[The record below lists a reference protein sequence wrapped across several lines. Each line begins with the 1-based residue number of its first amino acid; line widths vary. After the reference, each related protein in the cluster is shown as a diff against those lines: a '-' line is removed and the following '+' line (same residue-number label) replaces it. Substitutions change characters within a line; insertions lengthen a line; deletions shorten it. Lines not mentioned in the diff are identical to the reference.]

1 MTYGYDSAWLFSRS
15 QSNIDDFARDLLSR
29 LHFGR
34 KSPLESERPILFIC
48 HSLGGVVFKQALIT
62 ASSQLDHYG
71 GILKSVRGAVFMGT
85 PHRGSRTAGTA
96 KLLSKIINTVSFGT
110 AIRSDL
116 LGVLKVSSKSLEDIS
131 LQSISLLKELRI
143 VSFYEQKPLGISLVC
158 INHLT
163 PRLVYFRSEFF
174 SNGFRLSSL
183 SLQSSDCQTNVPF
196 PSMPIT
202 AKWRTTRLIHLNP
215 ITLYGMLFLNS
226 QRVNSN

>member
-34 KSPLESERPILFIC
+34 KLPRESARPILFIC

-71 GILKSVRGAVFMGT
+71 GILKSIRGAVFMGT

-96 KLLSKIINTVSFGT
+96 KLLSKIINAVSFGT

-131 LQSISLLKELRI
+131 LQSVPLLKELRI

-158 INHLT
+158 MNLLT
-163 PRLVYFRSEFF
+163 PVSYISFWRSFLI
-174 SNGFRLSSL
+174 SFRLSSP
-183 SLQSSDCQTNVPF
+183 SLQSSDCQMNVPF
-196 PSMPIT
+196 PSTQIT
-202 AKWRTTRLIHLNP
+202 AKWLTTRLIRLNS
-215 ITLYGMLFLNS
+215 ITQYGM
-226 QRVNSN
+226 